1 MSRTFDRCRP
11 DLIVPD
17 RRIIRPECSR
27 FGLGFVSAMPILA
40 FNVGSADED
49 QADRSTYE
57 FNSVSYGGAAADN
70 RIIGAFIVT
79 FNSSVTLNAA
89 AIGGVSATILGPS
102 SGTDART
109 WFIYAAVP
117 TGTSGTITFTF
128 SGTAPNGYF
137 GCYSLYPTSAT
148 PVSTSF
154 PAGGSATSRSV
165 TLDIPEN
172 GLALVCAGRTGGGS
186 ISNATN
192 SPSGPS
198 TGAVYGYRQATTTA
212 ENDVEFTHGNT
223 RTIAGVVWA

>member
-1 MSRTFDRCRP
+1 MSRIIDRCNP
-11 DLIVPD
+11 GLIVPE
-17 RRIIRPECSR
+17 RRILRPECSR
-27 FGLGFVSAMPILA
+27 FGLGFVAGKSVLT
-40 FNVGSADED
+40 FDVGSADED
-49 QADRSTYE
+49 QSDLSTYT
-57 FNSVSYGGAAADN
+57 FNSVSYGGAAAAN

-102 SGTDART
+102 SGTDTRI

-192 SPSGPS
+192 SPSATS
-198 TGAVYGYRQATTTA
+198 NGAIFGYRHVTTA
-212 ENDVEFTHGNT
+212 ENGVDFTHTST
-223 RTIAGVVWA
+223 RTIAGVVWV